1 LEPFKEP
8 LMLMQIRSR
17 LEAAYSL
24 QPHGADLLHKLL
36 DNVRVALLDGLH
48 YIFLAGAILMVAA
61 VGANLLLRDIP
72 LRKKV
77 HSQGVEVS
85 S

>member
-8 LMLMQIRSR
+8 LMLMQIRSQ
-17 LEAAYSL
+17 LEAVYSL
-24 QPHGADLLHKLL
+24 QPHGTDLLHKLL

-77 HSQGVEVS
+77 HNHVAEVS